1 MTDNIRGE
9 ALDLLADVLVWRLPV
24 DRWHAVDQALDDLMV
39 ALAGG
44 HEAITGALH
53 DLEVAGADRVVPL
66 TEVEKLPAPEP
77 VRERISELVHTL
89 DGSATAP
96 EPAD

>member
-1 MTDNIRGE
+1 VTDDIRDD
-9 ALDLLADVLVWRLPV
+9 ALSLLSDALVWRLPV
-24 DRWHAVDQALDDLMV
+24 DRWQAVDQVLGRLTT

-44 HEAITGALH
+44 HEVIVEVLH

-66 TEVEKLPAPEP
+66 EEAEKLPAPQP
-77 VRERISELVHTL
+77 VRERISRLVHTL
-89 DGSATAP
+89 DDTAPAP